1 MFNDQALLKRLL
13 VTFRGE
19 ARDHLQTIA
28 AGLLQLERQP
38 PAAVSD
44 GILDE
49 TFRAAHS
56 LKGAARTVNVA
67 GIETVCQSME
77 SVFSAIKRG
86 ELAISPVLLD
96 DLHRSLSQLEGV
108 LLALDRSGEPPR
120 SDKAG
125 DGTSGPLAHP
135 PERSHASETVR
146 VDIAKLE
153 AILAQAEELVSVKLA
168 TARLARD
175 LGQLRL
181 RSGEWE
187 RRWARLQD
195 DARQLQNNP
204 TPARL
209 ERIGEFLEFSRDLS
223 HSLHAAIGEL
233 SNVSEREHRHA
244 GAMIDTLLDDAKAA
258 SMLPFS
264 SLVLGFPRLARELS
278 RELGKEV
285 DLEITGGD
293 VEVDRRVLDEMKDPI
308 THLVRNC
315 IDHGIEPVARRA
327 AGGKPARG
335 RIAIQLKAIA
345 GNQAELIIRDDG
357 GGIDIEKL
365 NDAALRLGLEPAK
378 ADPLGL
384 IFSPGVSTSPLVTDI
399 SGRGLGMAIV
409 KERVEHVGGEV
420 SVDSEPGRGTAFRIV
435 LPLSLSRFRG
445 LLVKTGGRLFVLPV
459 AQIDHVLR
467 VRRDTIK
474 TVQNRETFTHEGIPF
489 VLLSLSQVLDL
500 RAAPL
505 DSPPAML
512 HAVIV
517 GSGSQRLAF
526 HVDEIL
532 HEQEVLVKPLGRQL
546 ARVRNIAGAA
556 ILEHAA
562 VVPILHVGD
571 VIKSAARI
579 GPAAAAMAAKTEV
592 ATRHS
597 ILVAEDSITSRT
609 LLKSILETAGYRVQ
623 TAVDGVDAFTKLRG
637 GHFDLIV
644 SDVDMPRLN
653 GFGLT
658 ARIRAD
664 SKLAEL
670 PVVLVTALD
679 SRADREH
686 GVDVGA
692 NAYIVKSSFDQ
703 GNLLEAIRRLV

>member
-1 MFNDQALLKRLL
+1 MFNDQKLLKRLL
-13 VTFRGE
+13 ATFRGE

-28 AGLLQLERQP
+28 SGLLQLERQP
-38 PAAVSD
+38 AAALGD

-49 TFRAAHS
+49 AFRAAHS
-56 LKGAARTVNVA
+56 LKGAARTVNVG
-67 GIETVCQSME
+67 GIETACQSME
-77 SVFSAIKRG
+77 SVFSALKRG
-86 ELAISPVLLD
+86 ELTVTPLLLD
-96 DLHRSLSQLEGV
+96 DLHRSLNSLEGA
-108 LLALDRSGEPPR
+108 LLALDRAGEPPR
-120 SDKAG
+120 GDKPG
-125 DGTSGPLAHP
+125 DGDSVSPAHP
-135 PERSHASETVR
+135 PERTHASDTVR
-146 VDIAKLE
+146 VDIEKLE
-153 AILAQAEELVSVKLA
+153 AILAQAEELVSLKLA
-168 TARLARD
+168 TGRLARD
-175 LGQLRL
+175 LSQLRL
-181 RSGEWE
+181 RSGEWQ

-195 DARQLQNNP
+195 DARQLQQNP

-209 ERIGEFLEFSRDLS
+209 ERVGEFLEWSRDLS
-223 HSLHAAIGEL
+223 HSLHEAIGEL

-293 VEVDRRVLDEMKDPI
+293 VEVDRRVLDEMKDPV
-308 THLVRNC
+308 THLLRNC

-327 AGGKPARG
+327 AAGKPAKG
-335 RIAIQLKAIA
+335 KITIQLKSIA
-345 GNQAELIIRDDG
+345 GNQAELIISDDG

-365 NDAALRLGLEPAK
+365 HAAASRLGLQPVT
-378 ADPLGL
+378 DPLAL
-384 IFSPGVSTSPLVTDI
+384 IFSPGVSTSPMVTDI

-409 KERVEHVGGEV
+409 KERVEKLGGEV
-420 SVDSEPGRGTAFRIV
+420 SVESEPGQGTAFRMV

-445 LLVKTGGRLFVLPV
+445 LLVKTRGRRFVLPV
-459 AQIDHVLR
+459 GQIDHVLR
-467 VRRDTIK
+467 VPRNTIK
-474 TVQNRETFTHEGIPF
+474 TVQNRETINHEGTPF

-500 RAAPL
+500 RGASV
-505 DSPPAML
+505 DSPPALL
-512 HAVIV
+512 HVVIA

-546 ARVRNIAGAA
+546 VRLRNIAGAA
-556 ILEHAA
+556 ILEDAA
-562 VVPILHVGD
+562 VVPVLHVGD
-571 VIKSAARI
+571 LMKSAARS
-579 GPAAAAMAAKTEV
+579 GPLAAATVPKAEV
-592 ATRHS
+592 KIRHA

-609 LLKSILETAGYRVQ
+609 LLKGILETAGYRVE
-623 TAVDGVDAFTKLRG
+623 TAVDGVDAFTKLRAG
-637 GHFDLIV
+637 QFDLIV